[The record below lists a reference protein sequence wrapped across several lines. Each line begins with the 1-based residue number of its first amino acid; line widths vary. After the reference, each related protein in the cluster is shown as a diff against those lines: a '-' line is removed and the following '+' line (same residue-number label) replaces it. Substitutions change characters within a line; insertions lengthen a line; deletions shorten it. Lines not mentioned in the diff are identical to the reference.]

1 MFQDLAIM
9 RQAAALGR
17 HAAARQRLVAENIA
31 HASTPGFRARDL
43 APFTADEARGAPMRR
58 TRRGHADGLAAMPA
72 RVVTDLTSRAPNG
85 NGISLEAESLRAVR
99 IEGQHRLA
107 VAVYAK
113 AQALIRLG
121 IGRAR

>member
-1 MFQDLAIM
+1 M
-9 RQAAALGR
+9 RGAGALGR

-31 HASTPGFRARDL
+31 QAGVPGALPRDL
-43 APFTADEARGAPMRR
+43 APFAAMTGAQTPMRQTRAAHLGDGAPPMAAVTVDRS
-58 TRRGHADGLAAMPA
+58 RRG
-72 RVVTDLTSRAPNG
+72 PNG

-113 AQALIRLG
+113 AHSMIRIGLG
-121 IGRAR
+121 RPR